1 MDRRTIKN
9 IVPSHTEK
17 FCFLI
22 DLTEVEEQITKI
34 YQYHFCCRFL
44 DSLSQEVSY
53 QFLRNMKLKKFSR
66 GERIIRQGEKSE
78 NFYLILNGVCGV
90 NVERADI
97 LYDVDKPGAGEII
110 GAEALFDGKVSSAHV
125 HAETDVELLS
135 MNRELF
141 EKLSSEFPEL
151 KNFMSSVLID
161 ILSSS
166 KLPDNRMIG
175 KYSVINEIGHGGAG
189 VVFKG
194 AHSVLNMPVA
204 IKMLT
209 HEMSMDSDFI
219 ELFRNEAKTIARM
232 NHPNIVK
239 VYDIEEAYKTVFI
252 IMEYLEGATLDNV
265 LDNVEKL
272 SLERILDIIV
282 QVCNGLEYAH
292 ALGIIHQDIN
302 PRNIFLQ
309 SDGRVKIIDFGL
321 ACRRGSIDTNFLF
334 PGSLHYISPEQI
346 KGNPVD
352 ERTDIYSLGITVYEM
367 LTGKRPYVV
376 TEGKDILKWH
386 LEKDIVDEHID
397 MENIPPELRNFF
409 MATIRKEPSERYS
422 RVSEILKELE
432 PIANKFKIERPCF
445 LKQNQMIG
453 MFLVFQEE
461 HELELKRY
469 IEEFGKKISE
479 TGASLK
485 VMKIED

>member
-1 MDRRTIKN
+1 MDKKTIKN
-9 IVPSHTEK
+9 IIPSHTEK

-22 DLTEVEEQITKI
+22 DLSEDDGQITKI
-34 YQYHFCCRFL
+34 YQHHFCSRFL
-44 DSLSQEVSY
+44 DSLPQETANE
-53 QFLRNMKLKKFSR
+53 FLKNMRLKKYLR
-66 GERIIRQGEKSE
+66 GERIIKQGERME
-78 NFYLILNGVCGV
+78 YFYFILNGLCGV

-97 LYDVDKPGAGEII
+97 LYDIDKPGAGEII
-110 GAEALFDGKVSSAHV
+110 GAEALFDGKTANAHV
-125 HAETDVELLS
+125 HAETDVELLAMS
-135 MNRELF
+135 GEHF
-141 EKLSSEFPEL
+141 EKLSSELPEL
-151 KNFMSSVLID
+151 KNFMSSVLIN

-166 KLPDNRMIG
+166 KMPDNRKIG

-189 VVFKG
+189 IVFKG
-194 AHSVLNMPVA
+194 THTVLNMPVA

-219 ELFRNEAKTIARM
+219 ELFRNEAKTIAKM

-265 LDNVEKL
+265 LENVEKL
-272 SLERILDIIV
+272 SLERILDITI

-292 ALGIIHQDIN
+292 NLGIIHQDIN
-302 PRNIFLQ
+302 PRNIFIQ

-367 LTGKRPYVV
+367 LTGKKPYDV

-386 LEKDIVDEHID
+386 LENDIKDEGID
-397 MENIPPELRNFF
+397 MENIPSELRNFF

-422 RVSEILKELE
+422 KVSEILRGLE
-432 PIANKFKIERPCF
+432 PLANEFKIERPCF
-445 LKQNQMIG
+445 LRQNQMIG
-453 MFLVFQEE
+453 MFLIFQEE
-461 HELELKRY
+461 QELDLKKY
-469 IEEFGKKISE
+469 IEEFGRKVSE